1 MLPQLSFGH
10 NFRAAKEVNNMSLEI
25 CSLVGKNIFVA
36 YLAALNISTL
46 PFSLP
51 YPGKR
56 ERVRASAREGE
67 RNGARQRAAANERES
82 SLRSCAFNGGRE
94 SEMQDGQVT
103 RRCRRRRRQNKMAA
117 SPEK

>member
-56 ERVRASAREGE
+56 ERECGQVRERVREMEQDRE
-67 RNGARQRAAANERES
+67 RRRMRESLLFAAAHLTGEER
-82 SLRSCAFNGGRE
+82 A
-94 SEMQDGQVT
+94 
-103 RRCRRRRRQNKMAA
+103 RCKMA
-117 SPEK
+117 K